1 VSWKSLPTLATTLY
15 RVSATDHGRNPVAG
29 SLVKWT
35 SKEIV
40 VRRQDPEVGS
50 IMAHFPNTGFAVSG

>member
-1 VSWKSLPTLATTLY
+1 LY